1 MDRSLNKLQELV
13 IDREVWRAAVHVV
26 AKSQTWLSNWTDWTT
41 RRSRWSIPKKI
52 NPEFSLEGL
61 MLKLKLQYLSHM
73 IQSINSLEKTLFL
86 GKIESKQRGGWQK
99 MRRLNSITDSV
110 DMNLS
115 KLWEIEEKRWA
126 WQAAVHGVAKSQTWL
141 SDLITTSIFKYFRSI
156 PLFGS
161 QETL

>member
-1 MDRSLNKLQELV
+1 MWELDHKKDWAPVNWCFWTVVLKKTLESPLDCMRSSQSTLNE
-13 IDREVWRAAVHVV
+13 
-26 AKSQTWLSNWTDWTT
+26 
-41 RRSRWSIPKKI
+41 I
-52 NPEFSLEGL
+52 NPVYSLEGL

-73 IQSINSLEKTLFL
+73 VQSVNSLKKTLLL
-86 GKIESKQRGGWQK
+86 GKIESKRRRGWQK
-99 MRRLNSITDSV
+99 MRWLDSIIDSV

-141 SDLITTSIFKYFRSI
+141 GDLTSAFKHLRSI
-156 PLFGS
+156 PWFGS